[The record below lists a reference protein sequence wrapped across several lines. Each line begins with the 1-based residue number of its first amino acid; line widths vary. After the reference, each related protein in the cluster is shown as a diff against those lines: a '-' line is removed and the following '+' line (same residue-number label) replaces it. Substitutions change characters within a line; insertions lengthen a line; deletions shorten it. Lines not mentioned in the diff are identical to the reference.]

1 MTFTLICI
9 LGYDEFG
16 YSIRSKKGTVFHKS
30 KGKSY
35 MKNKVRLPTSYLP
48 FSKIQNFRK
57 DS

>member
-1 MTFTLICI
+1 MTLI

-35 MKNKVRLPTSYLP
+35 MKNKVWFFYLDLIHP
-48 FSKIQNFRK
+48 DDIIA
-57 DS
+57 